1 MRRRRPVL
9 LIDDST
15 GSEAAARLLQDRNI
29 DFLEYDI
36 RNFEKSCCGDL
47 PTTMAPSIFAPEGV
61 FKGLKG
67 VQEYVLERGK
77 KAAESP
83 EEDEKES
90 ESAYW

>member
-1 MRRRRPVL
+1 M
-9 LIDDST
+9 IDDSA

-47 PTTMAPSIFAPEGV
+47 PTTMAPSVFAPEGV
-61 FKGLKG
+61 FKGLAG
-67 VQEYVLERGK
+67 VQEYVSEYGK
-77 KAAESP
+77 RKAVVEEHP
-83 EEDEKES
+83 EES